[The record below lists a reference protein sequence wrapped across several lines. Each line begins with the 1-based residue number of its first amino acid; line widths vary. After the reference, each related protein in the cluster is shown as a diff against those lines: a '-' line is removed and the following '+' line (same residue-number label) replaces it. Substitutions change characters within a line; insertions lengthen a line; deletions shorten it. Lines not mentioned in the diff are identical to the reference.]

1 MTRFVRFPLVMA
13 VAACLA
19 TAACSGSDGASSTT
33 PSTTPPAATPT
44 TPTTEKTPGTTTPL
58 PSTTIGGP
66 KADFYRTPDNIAALQ
81 PGDLIRSV
89 IFETTNDF
97 TGFTVLYASRS
108 VANKPIAVSGM
119 VWVPNAPTKG
129 NPLVSYAHGTTGIA
143 DDCAPSK
150 SNGAGET
157 GLIADIL
164 VPKGYIFAATDYEG
178 LGTEGVHPYI
188 VGQSE
193 ARSMLD
199 IIRAARQLT
208 ESFGESVVWGHS
220 QGGGAALMA
229 AEVAGSY
236 APDTKVIGAIGGAP
250 VVELD
255 QLTNV
260 FGATDSFGF
269 MFMVAAGFKAA
280 YSDIDLSKFMTKAGL
295 DMVALAET
303 TCTDAITQARGE
315 DVATYLSTD
324 SINTEPLLGHL
335 QANTPGNVATN
346 VPVFVYHGE
355 ADELI
360 PAATSLDYLKR
371 ACATGGYN
379 IERKTYAGAS
389 HVSVLFSAASDIQS
403 WIANRFSGATPT
415 PTPCP

>member
-1 MTRFVRFPLVMA
+1 MTRFVRFPLALA
-13 VAACLA
+13 VAACLT
-19 TAACSGSDGASSTT
+19 TAACSSSNEASPTEDSSTT
-33 PSTTPPAATPT
+33 SAAAAPATTPA
-44 TPTTEKTPGTTTPL
+44 TTTPL
-58 PSTTIGGP
+58 PSTTIAGP
-66 KADFYRTPDNIAALQ
+66 KADFYKAPDNLATLQ

-108 VANKPIAVSGM
+108 VTNKPIAVSGM
-119 VWVPNAPTKG
+119 VWVPNTPSKG

-178 LGTEGVHPYI
+178 LGTDGVHPYI

-199 IIRAARQLT
+199 IIRAARLLT

-229 AEVAGSY
+229 AEIAGSY

-280 YSDIDLSKFMTKAGL
+280 YNDIDLSKFMTKEGL

-303 TCTDAITQARGE
+303 TCTEVILKARGK
-315 DVATYLSTD
+315 DVATYLSTS

-335 QANTPGNVATN
+335 QDNTPGNVSTN
-346 VPVFVYHGE
+346 VPIFVYHGDD
-355 ADELI
+355 DELI

-389 HVSVLFSAASDIQS
+389 HVSVLFSAASDIQK
-403 WIANRFSGATPT
+403 WIANRFSGASPSPT
-415 PTPCP
+415 TCP